1 MIGEAMKLIA
11 GAALLTLV
19 AAPALAQPVEYTL
32 PDADAL
38 ASAPSMMG
46 TLSEYRDQLGWSD
59 NLVRRAD
66 GSSLYV
72 FNGIAMIAA
81 PVGSP
86 AFMTSRQNAFDKA
99 MLQAK
104 KAMAEYMAVE
114 IGGELEA
121 IYSEP
126 SQARQEME
134 AARRREEGL
143 QLEASGRMAN
153 DAADEIAADSNSLTL
168 TSAAEETRVLLQRR
182 IDARLREL
190 GYDPDQPVDQQVL
203 KKITSDAG
211 FRKQTRTLAE
221 QRVVGLQPLRV
232 FEQVEAGGPREL
244 GVVAVWSPKLNATAH
259 AIYSGD
265 GVRLPKAE
273 NAGKSFQAQIPEDEA
288 VLMSTFGARQVIG
301 PEGQYA
307 VMSFAQAAPRAKS
320 TRSLQA
326 AYNKAKQAAS
336 FGIRQFAGEIA
347 LAETRLDT
355 RESTTTYDDGTA
367 VTEYDES
374 YQERIH
380 AQAKTLSI
388 SGLRVLKNWQAR
400 HPATGQLV
408 VGTVMLWTPDS
419 GANARALE
427 RSIRDPNA
435 GEPASG
441 QGFRGAGQEA
451 DLDAF

>member
-1 MIGEAMKLIA
+1 
-11 GAALLTLV
+11 
-19 AAPALAQPVEYTL
+19 
-32 PDADAL
+32 
-38 ASAPSMMG
+38 
-46 TLSEYRDQLGWSD
+46 
-59 NLVRRAD
+59 
-66 GSSLYV
+66 
-72 FNGIAMIAA
+72 
-81 PVGSP
+81 
-86 AFMTSRQNAFDKA
+86 
-99 MLQAK
+99 
-104 KAMAEYMAVE
+104 
-114 IGGELEA
+114 
-121 IYSEP
+121 
-126 SQARQEME
+126 
-134 AARRREEGL
+134 
-143 QLEASGRMAN
+143 
-153 DAADEIAADSNSLTL
+153 
-168 TSAAEETRVLLQRR
+168 
-182 IDARLREL
+182 
-190 GYDPDQPVDQQVL
+190 
-203 KKITSDAG
+203 
-211 FRKQTRTLAE
+211 
-221 QRVVGLQPLRV
+221 
-232 FEQVEAGGPREL
+232 
-244 GVVAVWSPKLNATAH
+244 
-259 AIYSGD
+259 
-265 GVRLPKAE
+265 VRLPKAE

-380 AQAKTLSI
+380 AQAKILSI